1 MAVGYSVQEIP
12 PEGDIK
18 LTTCFL
24 EAGEGIPAAT
34 AKIVAGRTPDLT
46 PFDVLTDVVFAQV
59 VM

>member
-1 MAVGYSVQEIP
+1 MAVGYSVHEIF

-24 EAGEGIPAAT
+24 EAGKGIPAAT
-34 AKIVAGRTPDLT
+34 AKIVAGRTADLA
-46 PFDVLTDVVFAQV
+46 PFDILTDVVFAQV